1 MEPEVTAP
9 VLPQWEGADA
19 PFESKIEALDA
30 MKEDRPTPLAPSP
43 YPEHMI
49 DEKGYFNPD
58 YMEYEKY
65 RIIDSIYARED
76 FQREPAYLQT
86 PPEESSDGDE
96 SAAPTPTPAARNSQE
111 LALEHQLFF
120 AAHHAPTE
128 GVFAARAQITG
139 TQVLRAQSRVRL
151 TTTDRPADTPGGL
164 PSGTTLWGR
173 VSFGANRV
181 FIRLLHPTDPTLTLE
196 AYDLQ
201 DGLRGLYLENSFK
214 GEAAN
219 EVLQD
224 VIQDVNIAGLPQI
237 NGIKNVFR
245 RSGQKVKVTVLDG
258 HGLILKSKSNAL

>member
-1 MEPEVTAP
+1 
-9 VLPQWEGADA
+9 
-19 PFESKIEALDA
+19 
-30 MKEDRPTPLAPSP
+30 
-43 YPEHMI
+43 
-49 DEKGYFNPD
+49 
-58 YMEYEKY
+58 MEYEKY

-76 FQREPAYLQT
+76 FQREPAYLHT
-86 PPEESSDGDE
+86 PPGRSSDGDQ

-120 AAHHAPTE
+120 AAHPTPTE
-128 GVFAARAQITG
+128 GDFAAHAQITG

-164 PSGTTLWGR
+164 PSSTTLWGR